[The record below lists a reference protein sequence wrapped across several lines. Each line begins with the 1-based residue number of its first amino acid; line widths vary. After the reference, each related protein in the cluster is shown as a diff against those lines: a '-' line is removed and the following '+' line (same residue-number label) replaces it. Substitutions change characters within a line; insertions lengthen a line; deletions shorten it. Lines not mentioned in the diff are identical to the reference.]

1 MTKQANV
8 GLYSSIY
15 EHYWRENIIFTSY
28 SKSLHMNDR
37 NKSIIAKDWIL
48 KLANGINPLDGSA
61 IPDGDIVNNVHI
73 SRCLFYVS
81 ELLGTYQIM
90 SNKRSKA
97 YENEFYIKLEY
108 IEKVTIVERT
118 GIASFVREINKLIPD
133 NTRPI
138 SYGKILNWL
147 MANGYLEEVEVDN
160 FGKRKNP
167 TASGSAVGIS
177 AGLRE
182 VTNGQYWAVE
192 YNSNAQRF
200 ILSNINAISKS

>member
-1 MTKQANV
+1 MRE
-8 GLYSSIY
+8 Y
-15 EHYWRENIIFTSY
+15 YWRESIIFTSH

-48 KLANGINPLDGSA
+48 KLANGINPLDGST

-97 YENEFYIKLEY
+97 YENEFYIKLED

-182 VTNGQYWAVE
+182 GTNGQYWAVE

>member
-1 MTKQANV
+1 MRE
-8 GLYSSIY
+8 Y
-15 EHYWRENIIFTSY
+15 YWRESIIFTSH

-97 YENEFYIKLEY
+97 YENEFYIKLED

-182 VTNGQYWAVE
+182 GTNGQYWAVE